1 MVNRIVSLIPS
12 GTEIVAALGYGDRL
26 VGRSHEC
33 DYPLHVGT
41 LPICTSP
48 KFDKDASSIE
58 IDRSVRGL
66 VENALSVYK
75 VHDDTL
81 KQLNPDVIVTQ
92 SQCDICAVSRSDVE
106 ASVASVL
113 DGQATIAAMEAVDLA
128 GLWADILCVGNAL
141 EVDAQPLVDQ
151 LTDRLSRARR
161 ETGSEPPRVACL
173 EWLDPLM
180 SAGNWVPELIQ
191 MAGGVDLFS
200 APGSHSGV
208 ITWEAIVE
216 ADPDIIILMPC
227 GYDLARTSEE
237 IPLLTRLHE
246 YGSLRAVKENE
257 IYVTDGNHYFNRP
270 GPRLVDSLEIL
281 VEILHADERGK
292 FGMEGNAWERASRP

>member
-1 MVNRIVSLIPS
+1 MVNRIVYLIPS
-12 GTEIVAALGYGDRL
+12 GTEIVAALEYGDRL

-33 DYPLHVGT
+33 DYPLHVGA
-41 LPICTSP
+41 LPICTST

-81 KQLNPDVIVTQ
+81 KQLNPDVIITQ

-106 ASVASVL
+106 ASVATVL
-113 DGQATIAAMEAVDLA
+113 EGQATIAAMEAVDLA
-128 GLWADILCVGNAL
+128 GLWVDILCVGNAL
-141 EVDAQPLVDQ
+141 EVDAQTLVDQ
-151 LTDRLSRARR
+151 LTDQLSRARR
-161 ETGSEPPRVACL
+161 EAGSEPPRVACL

-180 SAGNWVPELIQ
+180 SAGNWVPERVQ
-191 MAGGVDLFS
+191 MAGSVDLFS
-200 APGSHSGV
+200 APESHSGV
-208 ITWEAIVE
+208 IAWEAIVE
-216 ADPDIIILMPC
+216 ADPNIIIPMPG
-227 GYDLARTSEE
+227 GYNLARTREE
-237 IPLLTRLHE
+237 IPLLTRLNE
-246 YGSLRAVKENE
+246 YGSLRAVRENQ

-281 VEILHADERGK
+281 VEILHPDEHGR
-292 FGMEGNAWERASRP
+292 FGMEGAAWKKAISP